1 MQTSSSSSST
11 SRNDTASRFAN
22 VDLDIV
28 ERIIAR
34 GRHATT
40 FLQIYRPYAE
50 VLQECG
56 ISETNDSLY
65 YGFLL
70 KLGNIKGPTWADKW
84 EIWKTNGSFRTNHS
98 NSRSPLEEE
107 EDGDTEENE
116 EDDLDQDDH
125 SFSQSQ
131 LPGLRARVPFLASAS
146 SDLDEGFAPSNHE
159 YQNEGVSFI
168 NQLRPSPRKEIRLSR
183 RRERSRIH
191 EKGGYSRN
199 GNVSRSLVG
208 YTPDQSFNGDNHT
221 DDLLDFD
228 PPIRTSTPIGRSPKY
243 QQHSSTNPPA
253 YSDSISVSDTN
264 QLVDQATEDFSALG
278 LGFVTPKPKNQS
290 IYSPVVLNEP
300 ERSWGD
306 RIDEITEGE
315 RKCMEKKAD
324 DFYNLGLMGRC
335 WDMWFKTSEF
345 YRVTYKNIPIAR
357 DNLLLRQVIE
367 KWTKATRYQLSL
379 PGTADQHRQL
389 HLKLSVMRKWAERI
403 KEKRL
408 SLLESKWTAEQR
420 LKEIFEL
427 FQVWKVGAERR
438 RTERWKVDVAQ
449 RESRFVNDRDTRIMR
464 NGLKFWQIE
473 SLGRQIARDRER
485 RLLHG
490 VFEEWYD
497 QANRKKELYTILGNI
512 EQRRLRD
519 AFTKWRRKSVL
530 QPREEKIRRVHEMD
544 LVQRVWDD
552 WQKSSWQARQS
563 SVFDRRRLLLMVLD
577 RWRIARLHQQSFER
591 KALIYDKTRLLDKA
605 FRRWRIESWG
615 RLLVQAKEKRLQEKV
630 WTRWKDRQDHLKRL
644 DNVADQFEERN
655 RSNNLQSLF
664 SRWRSAV
671 ASHQTDRLRAALVY
685 EQKMQV
691 KVLAK
696 WHNSTAIIKS
706 NQGLAD
712 RAHAFFLLRTAF
724 KAWRTENARQ
734 KGERWFEKKNKEKVY
749 EVFTKWKVMTV
760 KYKDLGQR
768 QIVLKDHAN
777 REILKRSLERW
788 TNRVIEVKDREL
800 RIARARDDHVKSQLL
815 QRWRDR
821 LSIIRSNQKKADDT
835 LEIRELENLRP
846 VFRSWRGRAKRQ
858 KRLRLT
864 AETSLMER
872 DQKLVRSVFERWYE
886 KKRERDLVEME
897 KEVAFLHEN
906 VILYGV
912 MDKWKAGTEILPGI
926 TADSLRLKRK
936 ALNTWLTALARKKRA
951 DDMQNERDRK
961 LLAEIFGLWRDATAR
976 KAALN
981 ARRMRGRSRP
991 SAVSD
996 RRTSL
1001 NLPFSSTSGGRRVTP
1016 ITTTFPNHVRRDE
1029 GRLSPGLG
1037 VRDNE
1042 TVHSEPVYSR
1052 LRSELGLGTTRR
1064 RRSRGESEEP
1074 ELGMGQNDW
1083 NDLYRPRSGSE
1094 MIRALRGNIPGR

>member
-11 SRNDTASRFAN
+11 SRNDTTSRFAN
-22 VDLDIV
+22 VDLDVV
-28 ERIIAR
+28 ERIIER

-84 EIWKTNGSFRTNHS
+84 EIWKTNGSFRANHS
-98 NSRSPLEEE
+98 NSQTSLEEE
-107 EDGDTEENE
+107 EDGDTEEYE
-116 EDDLDQDDH
+116 VDDLNQDDH

-146 SDLDEGFAPSNHE
+146 SDIDEGFAPSNHE

-168 NQLRPSPRKEIRLSR
+168 NQLRPSPRKELELSKR
-183 RRERSRIH
+183 RD
-191 EKGGYSRN
+191 RN
-199 GNVSRSLVG
+199 RSLG

-221 DDLLDFD
+221 NDLLDFD

-278 LGFVTPKPKNQS
+278 LGFVTPRPKNKGT
-290 IYSPVVLNEP
+290 YSPVILNEP
-300 ERSWGD
+300 ERSWID
-306 RIDEITEGE
+306 RVDEITEGK

-324 DFYNLGLMGRC
+324 DYYNLGLMGRC

-367 KWTKATRYQLSL
+367 KWTKAARYQLSL

-408 SLLESKWTAEQR
+408 SLLESKWSAEQR

-427 FQVWKVGAERR
+427 FQVWKAGAERR
-438 RTERWKVDVAQ
+438 RMERWKGDMAQ
-449 RESRFVNDRDTRIMR
+449 RVSRFVNDRDTRIMR
-464 NGLKFWQIE
+464 NSLKFWQIE
-473 SLGRQIARDRER
+473 TLGRQVARDRER
-485 RLLHG
+485 RWIHG
-490 VFEEWYD
+490 VFGEWYD
-497 QANRKKELYTILGNI
+497 QANRKMELSTILGDI
-512 EQRRLRD
+512 EQRRLREV
-519 AFTKWRRKSVL
+519 FIKWRRKSVL

-552 WQKSSWQARQS
+552 WRISSWQAKQS
-563 SVFDRRRLLLMVLD
+563 SIFDRRRLLLMVLD
-577 RWRIARLHQQSFER
+577 RWRIARSHQQRMER

-615 RLLVQAKEKRLQEKV
+615 RLLVQAKEKRSQEKV
-630 WTRWKDRQDHLKRL
+630 WTKWKDRRDHLKRL
-644 DNVADQFEERN
+644 ENVADQFEEKN
-655 RSNNLQSLF
+655 RSSNLQRLF

-671 ASHQTDRLRAALVY
+671 AGHQTDRLRATLVY

-691 KVLAK
+691 NVLAK
-696 WHNSTAIIKS
+696 WHSSTAIIKS

-724 KAWRTENARQ
+724 KAWRAEDART
-734 KGERWFEKKNKEKVY
+734 KGARWIEKKNQEKVY
-749 EVFTKWKVMTV
+749 EVFTKWKVMTI
-760 KYKDLGQR
+760 KYKDLGRR
-768 QIVLKDHAN
+768 QIVLKDHAD
-777 REILKRSLERW
+777 RQIMKRSLERW

-800 RIARARDDHVKSQLL
+800 RIARARDDQFKSQLL

-821 LSIIRSNQKKADDT
+821 LSVIQSNEKKADDT
-835 LEIRELENLRP
+835 LEIRELENLRR

-864 AETSLMER
+864 AETSLIER

-886 KKRERDLVEME
+886 RKRERDLVEME

-912 MDKWKAGTEILPGI
+912 TDRWKAGTEILPGI

-936 ALNTWLTALARKKRA
+936 ALNTWLVALARKKRA

-961 LLAEIFGLWRDATAR
+961 LLAETFGLWRDATAH

-991 SAVSD
+991 SALSD

-1001 NLPFSSTSGGRRVTP
+1001 NLPFSSTSGSRRVTP
-1016 ITTTFPNHVRRDE
+1016 TTTTFPNHVRRDE

-1037 VRDNE
+1037 MRDNE

-1052 LRSELGLGTTRR
+1052 LRSELGLGKTRR

-1074 ELGMGQNDW
+1074 ESGMGQNDW
-1083 NDLYRPRSGSE
+1083 NDLYSPRSGSE

>member
-11 SRNDTASRFAN
+11 SRNDTTSRFVN

-34 GRHATT
+34 GRYATT

-84 EIWKTNGSFRTNHS
+84 KIWKTNGSFRTNHS
-98 NSRSPLEEE
+98 NSRSSLEEE
-107 EDGDTEENE
+107 EDGDTEEHVV
-116 EDDLDQDDH
+116 DDLHQDDH

-146 SDLDEGFAPSNHE
+146 SDLDEGFAP
-159 YQNEGVSFI
+159 
-168 NQLRPSPRKEIRLSR
+168 

-191 EKGGYSRN
+191 EKGGHSRN
-199 GNVSRSLVG
+199 GSRSLVG

-221 DDLLDFD
+221 SDLLVFD

-253 YSDSISVSDTN
+253 YSDSISVSNIN

-278 LGFVTPKPKNQS
+278 LGFVTPKSKDRP
-290 IYSPVVLNEP
+290 IYSPEIPNEP
-300 ERSWGD
+300 ERSWVD
-306 RIDEITEGE
+306 RINEITEGE
-315 RKCMEKKAD
+315 RKYMEKKAD
-324 DFYNLGLMGRC
+324 DYYNLGLMGRC
-335 WDMWFKTSEF
+335 WDMWFQTSEF

-367 KWTKATRYQLSL
+367 KWTKAARYQLSL

-389 HLKLSVMRKWAERI
+389 HLKLYVMRKWAERI

-408 SLLESKWTAEQR
+408 SLLESNWTAEQR
-420 LKEIFEL
+420 SKEIFEL

-438 RTERWKVDVAQ
+438 RMERWKVDMAQ
-449 RESRFVNDRDTRIMR
+449 RESRFVNDRNARLLRDSF
-464 NGLKFWQIE
+464 KFWQIE
-473 SLGRQIARDRER
+473 SLGREFARDRER
-485 RLLHG
+485 PLLHG
-490 VFEEWYD
+490 VLEEWYD
-497 QANRKKELYTILGNI
+497 QANRKKEFSTILGVI

-519 AFTKWRRKSVL
+519 AFVRWRRKSVL
-530 QPREEKIRRVHEMD
+530 QPREEKIRQVHEMD

-552 WQKSSWQARQS
+552 WRISSWQAKQS
-563 SVFDRRRLLLMVLD
+563 SIFDRRRLLLMVLD
-577 RWRIARLHQQSFER
+577 RWRISRLQQQRMER
-591 KALIYDKTRLLDKA
+591 KALIYDKTRLLDRT

-630 WTRWKDRQDHLKRL
+630 WTRWKDRQNHLERL
-644 DNVADQFEERN
+644 DNVADQFEEQN
-655 RSNNLQSLF
+655 RTNNLQRLF

-671 ASHQTDRLRAALVY
+671 ASHQTDRLRATLVY

-691 KVLAK
+691 NVLAK

-724 KAWRTENARQ
+724 KAWRSEDARK
-734 KGERWFEKKNKEKVY
+734 KGERWIEKNNNQKVY

-760 KYKDLGQR
+760 KYKDLGRR
-768 QIVLKDHAN
+768 QIVLKDQAN
-777 REILKRSLERW
+777 RQTLKRSLERW

-800 RIARARDDHVKSQLL
+800 RIARARDDHVKSQLV

-821 LSIIRSNQKKADDT
+821 LSIIQSNQKKADDA
-835 LEIRELENLRP
+835 LEIRELENLRR
-846 VFRSWRGRAKRQ
+846 VFRSWRGRAKKQ

-864 AETSLMER
+864 AETSLIER

-886 KKRERDLVEME
+886 KKRERDLMDME

-912 MDKWKAGTEILPGI
+912 MDRWKAGTEILPGI

-936 ALNTWLTALARKKRA
+936 VLTAWLVALARKKRA

-961 LLAEIFGLWRDATAR
+961 LLAETFGLWRDATAH

-981 ARRMRGRSRP
+981 ARRIRGRSRP
-991 SAVSD
+991 SALSD

-1001 NLPFSSTSGGRRVTP
+1001 NLPFSSTSGSRRVTST
-1016 ITTTFPNHVRRDE
+1016 TTTFPSHVSQDE
-1029 GRLSPGLG
+1029 GCLSPGLG
-1037 VRDNE
+1037 MRDNE

-1052 LRSELGLGTTRR
+1052 LRSELGLGTARR

-1074 ELGMGQNDW
+1074 ESGMRQNDW